1 MKVPWDRGG
10 LRTYLVLLSL
20 AACRPAPGAIG
31 WALPL
36 LLLGAALHVYAKG
49 CLQQDQVVARNG
61 PYRFV
66 RHPFYTANL
75 LIDVSIA
82 VMSGWWPLMVALPV
96 WWLLVYVPVMR
107 EEERH
112 LSALFPEIYPDYAR
126 RLPRLF
132 PRRRP
137 LPPEGEGFS
146 WRNSNLVR
154 DTVFSR
160 LLRLLAYPLLFLLC
174 LEVKAAFASSPPANH
189 YLLLV
194 LAAALV
200 TLYGLAW
207 EFKRHVKERARILP
221 PALSTFGARALV
233 AAALLVIAFTLRRAE
248 FEAEPILPLVS
259 AVYLLLSLG
268 LYLARPDL
276 RLVAEGLGMAAIMAL
291 CELPWLAAAPLL
303 WYAALALDQR
313 LGPQSAGPAPLARSG
328 AYAVT
333 MAVGVLAAT
342 VKALARG

>member
-10 LRTYLVLLSL
+10 LRTYLVL
-20 AACRPAPGAIG
+20 
-31 WALPL
+31 
-36 LLLGAALHVYAKG
+36 HVYAKG
-49 CLQQDQVVARNG
+49 CLRQDQVVARNG

-75 LIDVSIA
+75 LIDMSIA
-82 VMSGWWPLMVALPV
+82 LMSGWWPLIVALPV
-96 WWLLVYVPVMR
+96 WWLAVYLPVMR
-107 EEERH
+107 GEERY
-112 LSALFPEIYPDYAR
+112 LSALFPDIYPDYAR

-132 PRRRP
+132 PLRRP

-146 WRNSNLVR
+146 WRNPNMVS

-174 LEVKAAFASSPPANH
+174 LEVKAAFAPSPPANH
-189 YLLLV
+189 YLLLL

-207 EFKRHVKERARILP
+207 ELKRNLLKRERILP
-221 PALSTFGARALV
+221 VALSTFGARLLV
-233 AAALLVIAFTLRRAE
+233 AAALLVIAFALRRAE
-248 FEAEPILPLVS
+248 FEAEPVLPIVS
-259 AVYLLLSLG
+259 GVYLLLSLG

-276 RLVAEGLGMAAIMAL
+276 RLAAEGVGMAAIMAL

-303 WYAALALDQR
+303 WYAALSLDQR
-313 LGPQSAGPAPLARSG
+313 LEPQSAGPASLARSG

-333 MAVGVLAAT
+333 MAVGVLAAA